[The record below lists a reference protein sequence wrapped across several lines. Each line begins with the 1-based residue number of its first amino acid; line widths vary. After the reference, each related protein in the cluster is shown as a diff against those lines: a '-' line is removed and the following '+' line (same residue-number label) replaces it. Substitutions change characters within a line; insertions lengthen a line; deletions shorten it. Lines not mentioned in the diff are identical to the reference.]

1 VEGEDEKKRRAS
13 SSVALE
19 QLDKQEVGHIF
30 GHKVHSV

>member
-1 VEGEDEKKRRAS
+1 VEGEDEKKRRA